1 MNRQIEFRGKLLN
14 TNVWI
19 YGNLRIHLVDGDL
32 EQKDSR
38 YFIEYNHMDKFGKV
52 HRDSYEVDPSTVGQ
66 FTGLFDKNDIK
77 IYEGDIV
84 ELEDR
89 YVVPRWNEYLYQF
102 DCEFLKYKENID
114 NEFTFNGIRFNELR
128 RYKVIGNMYDKEE
141 L

>member
-1 MNRQIEFRGKLLN
+1 MREYEFRGKLLN
-14 TNVWI
+14 TKVWI
-19 YGNLRIHLVDGDL
+19 YGNLRVHLADGDL
-32 EQKDSR
+32 EQKDKR
-38 YFIEYNHMDKFGKV
+38 YFIEYNYMNKDGKV
-52 HRDSYEVDPSTVGQ
+52 YRDSYEVDPSTVGQ

>member
-1 MNRQIEFRGKLLN
+1 MRKIEFRGKRIDN
-14 TNVWI
+14 DEWA
-19 YGNLRIHLVDGDL
+19 YGYYVKDWDNKSYIITELGGL
-32 EQKDSR
+32 ETHCSDCGMQ
-38 YFIEYNHMDKFGKV
+38 EMN
-52 HRDSYEVDPSTVGQ
+52 SYEVDPSTVGQ